1 MQRKRELAAFPVA
14 LERDVVLRH
23 HRLQLAPDVV
33 GQVDRFAGLDGVE
46 RLQDDQVVLEK
57 EMIKD

>member
-14 LERDVVLRH
+14 LEGDVILRH
-23 HRLQLAPDVV
+23 HRLELAPDVV

-57 EMIKD
+57 KMIKD